1 MDLPIH
7 VNVAQY
13 PRRLR
18 WFMAIAWLVI
28 VAKCLLVWWAI
39 GHWNVA
45 LNPLW
50 VVGPTLIFAAL
61 VTAIWLT
68 HHAEATTHH

>member
-7 VNVAQY
+7 VNIAQY

-18 WFMAIAWLVI
+18 WFMAAAWLLI
-28 VAKCLLVWWAI
+28 ALKCVFVWWAI
-39 GHWNVA
+39 EHWNVA
-45 LNPLW
+45 LHPLW
-50 VVGPTLIFAAL
+50 VIGPTLMFATL

-68 HHAEATTHH
+68 HRSE